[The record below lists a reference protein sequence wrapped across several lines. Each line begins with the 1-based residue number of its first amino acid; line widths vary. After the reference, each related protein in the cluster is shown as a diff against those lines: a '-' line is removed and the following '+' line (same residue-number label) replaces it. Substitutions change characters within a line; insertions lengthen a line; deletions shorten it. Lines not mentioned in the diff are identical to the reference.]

1 MGSPASSR
9 SRVRASGP
17 DALRAS
23 PVITSTRNKHVTAA
37 VRLKKRGIRE
47 QHQRFLVEGAQAT
60 GEGLQAGAVET
71 VFHVKDST
79 GRVPEVVSAAQS
91 ADVEV
96 LEVSDSVMAH
106 LTSAVTPQ
114 GLVATARFIDSPV
127 AELEIGDGLI
137 PILCSVRDP
146 GNAGTI
152 VRSADA
158 AGARAVA
165 FTKDSVDVYN
175 PKTVRA
181 SAGSI
186 FHLPVVRDADARELV
201 AGLKDEGAQV
211 LAADARGDI
220 SMYEADLT
228 RPTALLLGNEA
239 WGLKDDTRALADAT
253 VRVPI
258 EGSAESLNLAA
269 AAALLLFE
277 AARQR
282 GSEGGGL
289 ATLMTASEH
298 DLRLPLTAVKGFA
311 ATLVDRWERFDDEVR
326 RGLVGGMLL
335 DLERLAG
342 MVTLLVD
349 SARLE
354 HGRPPPETERRDLIP
369 AIETIALAFAR
380 SKDYPDVV
388 IKGEGHASIDPG
400 RLQAILLALCEGAMW
415 WGQDGPIE
423 IEASSQGDQV
433 VIEVRREGE
442 GPNDLHE
449 IFAAQEGEGGRIALH
464 MAKRIVES
472 LGGTLTAEASK
483 GIRFRLTLPA

>member
-1 MGSPASSR
+1 M
-9 SRVRASGP
+9 
-17 DALRAS
+17 
-23 PVITSTRNKHVTAA
+23 ITSTHNKHVTAA
-37 VRLKKRGIRE
+37 ARLKKRGIRE
-47 QHQRFLVEGAQAT
+47 KHQRFLLEGARAT
-60 GEGLQAGAVET
+60 AEGLEAGAVET
-71 VFHVKDST
+71 VFHVTDST
-79 GRVPEVVSAAQS
+79 GRVPEVVASARS
-91 ADVEV
+91 ANVEV
-96 LEVSDSVMAH
+96 FEVSDSVMAH

-114 GLVATARFIDSPV
+114 GLVATARFIDRPAS
-127 AELEIGDGLI
+127 ELAVGDGVI

-152 VRSADA
+152 LRSADA
-158 AGARAVA
+158 AGAQAVA
-165 FTKDSVDVYN
+165 FSSDSVDVYN

-181 SAGSI
+181 SAGSL
-186 FHLPVVRDADARELV
+186 FHLPIVRNADPSELV
-201 AGLKDEGAQV
+201 KEMKERGSQV
-211 LAADARGDI
+211 LAADARGAV

-239 WGLKDDTRALADAT
+239 WGLKEDTRALADAT

-282 GSEGGGL
+282 GSGGGGL

-311 ATLVDRWERFDDEVR
+311 ATLVDRWERFDDDVR

-349 SARLE
+349 TARLE
-354 HGRPPPETERRDLIP
+354 HGRPPPETESRDLIP
-369 AIETIALAFAR
+369 AIEMIALVFAR

-388 IKGEGHASIDPG
+388 VKGEGQASIDPG
-400 RLQAILLALCEGAMW
+400 RLQAMVLALCEGAMW

-423 IEASSQGDQV
+423 IEASMQGGQA

-442 GPNDLHE
+442 GPDDLALV
-449 IFAAQEGEGGRIALH
+449 FAGTEEEGGRIGLH

-472 LGGTLTAEASK
+472 LGGTLIAEARE
-483 GIRFRLTLPA
+483 GILFRLSIPA